1 MFRKS
6 VLVVCVLGLFVFAA
20 AVASAADLSGRWN
33 CDDGGQYYLR
43 HLGNTLYWYG
53 ERSAA
58 NPAWSNI
65 FQGNVQGERVNGNW
79 VDVPKGQASSR
90 GVLQMQIKDNGNVLE
105 ATHKTGGFGGSRWVR
120 VGYVPGTPGIPVVRE
135 DCVGFNPNTA
145 EVKLFSGRW
154 KIVDGNHAMFDFEN
168 AENEARMALR
178 IIKYYRMNQ
187 SCFVGRPDP
196 SFSYL
201 LIGGNAPSGGFTGE
215 DCVQFNPNSIEVKKV
230 GGRWK
235 IVDGSHWVFDFGN
248 KEDEARM
255 AFVIIKKYGFT
266 RSCFVGRPDP
276 SFQYLRK

>member
-1 MFRKS
+1 M
-6 VLVVCVLGLFVFAA
+6 
-20 AVASAADLSGRWN
+20 
-33 CDDGGQYYLR
+33 
-43 HLGNTLYWYG
+43 
-53 ERSAA
+53 
-58 NPAWSNI
+58 
-65 FQGNVQGERVNGNW
+65 
-79 VDVPKGQASSR
+79 DVPKGQASSR
-90 GVLQMQIKDNGNVLE
+90 GVLQLQIKDNGNVLE

-120 VGYVPGTPGIPVVRE
+120 VGYVPGTPDVPVVRE

-145 EVKLFSGRW
+145 EVKKFGARW

-178 IIKYYRMNQ
+178 IIKHYRMNQ

-201 LIGGNAPSGGFTGE
+201 LVGGHAPSGNFGGE
-215 DCVQFNPNSIEVKKV
+215 DCVQFNPNTMEVKQI

-248 KEDEARM
+248 KEDEARL
-255 AFVIIKKYGFT
+255 AFAIIKKYGFT
-266 RSCFVGRPDP
+266 RSCFVGRPNP

>member
-20 AVASAADLSGRWN
+20 AVVSAADLSGKWN

-196 SFSYL
+196 LVQLPARRRKCSFRGL
-201 LIGGNAPSGGFTGE
+201 
-215 DCVQFNPNSIEVKKV
+215 
-230 GGRWK
+230 
-235 IVDGSHWVFDFGN
+235 HW
-248 KEDEARM
+248 
-255 AFVIIKKYGFT
+255 
-266 RSCFVGRPDP
+266 
-276 SFQYLRK
+276 